1 MFLSAVPVVFSES
14 EPLII
19 PVKCA
24 EDVIIYSVSLL
35 ALLGGRSS
43 SLPDSF
49 GISFNFFWWLMLLDS
64 FSFENVF
71 T

>member
-19 PVKCA
+19 PMKCA
-24 EDVIIYSVSLL
+24 EDVIIYSASLL

-49 GISFNFFWWLMLLDS
+49 GISFNFFDG
-64 FSFENVF
+64 
-71 T
+71 